1 MNNKNSEGV
10 HCDKCGEKV
19 RRFKDLKKVNEGFL
33 CGKCIKENRAKHREF
48 LRREVLGIRKRSDLL
63 KEWAEKRK
71 QRKEEQER
79 LRKLYGGAKPQIK
92 SSKEDKLKINT
103 LGLYLTKDER
113 LFLYKKLVQG
123 ENPLSSEEANKR
135 IKNLTEQMKIL
146 IEDLRNKVKT
156 PLEFRK
162 RFDEGFARLI
172 EEIENE

>member
-1 MNNKNSEGV
+1 MKNNQEV
-10 HCDKCGEKV
+10 HCDKCGREVAKL
-19 RRFKDLKKVNEGFL
+19 KYLKKVNEGFL

-48 LRREVLGIRKRSDLL
+48 LRREVLKIPKRSDLL

-71 QRKEEQER
+71 VREKEQER
-79 LRKLYGGAKPQIK
+79 LRKIYGDAKPEIK
-92 SSKEDKLKINT
+92 SSKKDKLKINT

-172 EEIENE
+172 MEIENEV

>member
-1 MNNKNSEGV
+1 MKSNNKTN
-10 HCDKCGEKV
+10 CDKCRKEVPKIKGY
-19 RRFKDLKKVNEGFL
+19 LKKVNEGFL
-33 CGKCIKENRAKHREF
+33 CKECIRENRKNHREF
-48 LRREVLGIRKRSDLL
+48 LRRDILGIRKRSDLL

-71 QRKEEQER
+71 EREEEQER
-79 LRKLYGGAKPQIK
+79 LRKIYGDTKPEIKLAK
-92 SSKEDKLKINT
+92 DDRLKINT

-146 IEDLRNKVKT
+146 IEELRNKVKT
-156 PLEFRK
+156 PLEFKK

-172 EEIENE
+172 MEMENE